1 MAKSKRSARDVAE
14 AISMKVLDAINKKA
28 SAFEK
33 AQAKND
39 LEAMLDNQLTDEEWR
54 FVQAQQK
61 LDQDADEID
70 HAAGLLD
77 DMDNKELQ
85 DLFEQLR
92 PGQN

>member
-1 MAKSKRSARDVAE
+1 LAKQKRSAREIAE
-14 AISMKVLDAINKKA
+14 AISAKVLEKIHRKTT
-28 SAFEK
+28 AFEK
-33 AQAKND
+33 ADAKGD
-39 LEAMLDNQLTDEEWR
+39 RDAMLDNQLTDEEWH

-85 DLFEQLR
+85 ELFEQLK
-92 PGQN
+92 PQQN